1 MSLAGRRVRVQDS
14 PREIFRDLGKRSA
27 AAVLTVRSYKG
38 RSKPDPARFQVQD
51 PPAGHAG
58 LASCVVHSFVGGVA
72 APRSRA
78 LRHTACTH
86 FPRVFATVGELA
98 LDQDIDVA

>member
-1 MSLAGRRVRVQDS
+1 MSLGPTS
-14 PREIFRDLGKRSA
+14 SH
-27 AAVLTVRSYKG
+27 AV
-38 RSKPDPARFQVQD
+38 
-51 PPAGHAG
+51 

-86 FPRVFATVGELA
+86 FPPVFATVGEPA
-98 LDQDIDVA
+98 LDQDIDVK